1 MVAINFSNKF
11 SYTYLLFF
19 LMRRRNCYSWFGL
32 VLTYLSTHIV
42 TVSEFNNISA
52 WIFTEEWK
60 SRDESHN
67 KEQRYD
73 EEMIREVKRNEVE
86 EEIRKQVDNLM
97 REELDLLK
105 IVSF

>member
-1 MVAINFSNKF
+1 
-11 SYTYLLFF
+11 
-19 LMRRRNCYSWFGL
+19 MRRRNLDYL
-32 VLTYLSTHIV
+32 PTYLITYISSQSQL
-42 TVSEFNNISA
+42 VSFNISA
-52 WIFTEEWK
+52 CTFAEEWK

-86 EEIRKQVDNLM
+86 EEIRRQVDNLM

-105 IVSF
+105 IVSNK

>member
-1 MVAINFSNKF
+1 M
-11 SYTYLLFF
+11 Y
-19 LMRRRNCYSWFGL
+19 
-32 VLTYLSTHIV
+32 
-42 TVSEFNNISA
+42 ISA

-86 EEIRKQVDNLM
+86 EEIRRQVDNLM

-105 IVSF
+105 IVSLLSSIFCPILHDTRIW